1 MRAREGACGI
11 VRATAP
17 AGARGRVRARAGA
30 CLPDQVALAEHRQLH
45 IGRCDGNL

>member
-11 VRATAP
+11 VRARE
-17 AGARGRVRARAGA
+17 GACGRVRERAGA

-45 IGRCDGNL
+45 VGRCDGNL